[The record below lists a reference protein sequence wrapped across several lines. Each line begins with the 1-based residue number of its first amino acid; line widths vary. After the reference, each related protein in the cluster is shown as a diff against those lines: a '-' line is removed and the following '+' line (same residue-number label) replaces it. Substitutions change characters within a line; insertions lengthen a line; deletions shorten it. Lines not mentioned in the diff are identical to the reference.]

1 MFYDDFFLSD
11 LCVRAR
17 FGDKR
22 IADQVPYILNLLGLV
37 RERSTPSSTIV
48 DIEFTRY
55 KNSVDIPSQSLHI
68 CALGNL
74 NFFRDGYSL
83 HIAEGKSSLRVNLN
97 TKSILSKL
105 HDSFW
110 QNPLILQFP
119 LISVGFLVLFWQ
131 FNFHELH
138 GACLAKDGKGLL
150 LVGPTG
156 SAKSTLALTLVKAGW
171 NYLSDDMVV
180 IRQTSRELE
189 ALTLRRVF
197 KVSQKLIT
205 NHPELT
211 HIAKKPLYCF
221 NGDIYVYIDEV
232 YGSQFAQMCI
242 PRMVIC
248 PKITLQEESQIKPL
262 RISDAFIRLIENG
275 GYYMGLDNTILRKR
289 VGIMK
294 ELLHQTECYQMS
306 VGLDIYN
313 DPLKLL
319 EILPEFD

>member
-1 MFYDDFFLSD
+1 MFYNDFFLSD

-17 FGDKR
+17 FGDKKVANQ
-22 IADQVPYILNLLGLV
+22 IPYILDVLGFV
-37 RERSTPSSTIV
+37 REKSTPSSTIV

-68 CALGNL
+68 CTLGNL
-74 NFFRDGYSL
+74 NFFHDGYYL
-83 HIAEGKSSLRVNLN
+83 YVTEGKSSLGVNLN

-138 GACLAKDGKGLL
+138 AACLAKDGKGLL

-211 HIAKKPLYCF
+211 HIAKNPLYSF

-232 YGSQFAQMCI
+232 YGSQFTQMCI
-242 PRMVIC
+242 PRMVIF
-248 PKITLQEESQIKPL
+248 PRITLQEESQIKPL
-262 RISDAFIRLIENG
+262 KISEAFISLIENG
-275 GYYMGLDNTILRKR
+275 GYYIGLDNMIMRKR
-289 VGIMK
+289 VEIMK
-294 ELLHQTECYQMS
+294 EFLNQTECYQMS

-319 EILPEFD
+319 EILPEFN